1 MIQLCK
7 IDHSRIP
14 IQLLVLDNFFFT
26 PVPNPS
32 IFSQESPA
40 PQAFRPPAPGAFS
53 PSTPAAEPISA
64 MSPGRHTPAA
74 EPISAMSPG
83 RHTPAAEPTSAMSP
97 GRHTPAAEPTS
108 AMSPGRT
115 SPVTTDKEPSLRQL
129 FALLLQQNA
138 DARKDAQQRHEEL
151 ERKLDRQFEQS
162 QEFNAR
168 LLAQSYELQE
178 RMISALST
186 SACPRLK
193 PLPAPSS
200 ARQSPRQT
208 SSPSPP
214 SPRLMQ
220 MFALPVESDPSSI
233 PKVPPP
239 VSLLPERLMTP
250 LPGTSATNMPQ
261 NPSRDAC
268 MSLIPQPTPVSP
280 SQPFHGDKLPKFQPR
295 TTITPFLGQADS
307 RSIHS
312 WLSQMGRA
320 LSVQRIPGHLW
331 VYYTTSFLD
340 DAVLQRMSHD
350 RPLDEWFLLP
360 WPEFCLFITQQFPPA
375 AHIAKLQ
382 QQVTNL
388 HQGVNESITDYT
400 LRTQRYVDEL
410 LLYKSEAVVFQEHN
424 LLQQFANGFLDPDL
438 RLVMVPI
445 AHMHPATAAT
455 LSLLAQK
462 AFAFVKPSSMA
473 PAPQPIC
480 ALQPSSSTPGAQ
492 TFSAP
497 AQSSG
502 SPPNYF
508 CTYCKRSG
516 HTFKYCRKK
525 KQADRNAS
533 SSVTQPS
540 QPPAS
545 PAAIVNAITALLQ
558 NGAPQAPGTGST
570 VTHSSAVA
578 SASAHPGTVS
588 SSSPARAPPP
598 ADPPPQE

>member
-1 MIQLCK
+1 MMIQLCK

-14 IQLLVLDNFFFT
+14 IQLLVLA
-26 PVPNPS
+26 
-32 IFSQESPA
+32 QLLESPA
-40 PQAFRPPAPGAFS
+40 PHASRPSAFGAFS
-53 PSTPAAEPISA
+53 PRTPAAEPIPA
-64 MSPGRHTPAA
+64 MSSGRNAPAA
-74 EPISAMSPG
+74 EPIPAMSSG
-83 RHTPAAEPTSAMSP
+83 RNSPATN
-97 GRHTPAAEPTS
+97 
-108 AMSPGRT
+108 
-115 SPVTTDKEPSLRQL
+115 DKEPSLRQL

-138 DARKDAQQRHEEL
+138 DAQQRQEAL

-162 QEFNAR
+162 QEFNDR
-168 LLAQSYELQE
+168 LFAQSYELQD
-178 RMISALST
+178 RLVSALST
-186 SACPRLK
+186 SVAAIQRLK

-200 ARQSPRQT
+200 AQPSPRMA

-220 MFALPVESDPSSI
+220 THVIPVESDPSSI
-233 PKVPPP
+233 PEAPPP

-250 LPGTSATNMPQ
+250 LPGIRASNMQQ

-268 MSLIPQPTPVSP
+268 MSLIPQPTPVRP
-280 SQPFHGDKLPKFQPR
+280 SQPFPGDKLPKFQPR
-295 TTITPFLGQADS
+295 TSITPFIGQADS

-320 LSVQRIPGHLW
+320 LSVQRIPGNLW
-331 VYYTTSFLD
+331 VYYTTTFLD
-340 DAVLQRMSHD
+340 DSVLQRMSHD

-360 WPEFCLFITQQFPPA
+360 WSEFCLFITQQFPPA

-382 QQVTNL
+382 HQVTNL
-388 HQGVNESITDYT
+388 CQGVNESITDYT

-410 LLYKSEAVVFQEHN
+410 LLYKSETVVFQEHN
-424 LLQQFANGFLDPDL
+424 LLQQFANGFLDPEV

-455 LSLLAQK
+455 MSLLAQK
-462 AFAFVKPSSMA
+462 AFAFVKPSSLV

-480 ALQPSSSTPGAQ
+480 ALQPSPSTPGVQ
-492 TFSAP
+492 PSPAP
-497 AQSSG
+497 AQSSS

-516 HTFKYCRKK
+516 HTLKYCRKK

-533 SSVTQPS
+533 SAVTQPS
-540 QPPAS
+540 HPPAS
-545 PAAIVNAITALLQ
+545 QAAIVNAITALLQ
-558 NGAPQAPGTGST
+558 NGAPAPNPGSPGP
-570 VTHSSAVA
+570 VTHSPAVA
-578 SASAHPGTVS
+578 SASAPPGTVS
-588 SSSPARAPPP
+588 SSSSARAQPP